1 MIKIIFGIWGEDK
14 TGKTTL
20 GLTFPKPLAIFEFD
34 VGGYDRAK
42 WRFSKEVSEGLII
55 YKVYP
60 MPIQAKLAPTFQITE
75 RLVGFKELW
84 RSFLQAYYEAL
95 TNPEI
100 ATLMIDTFT
109 LNWEV
114 GRHGFLQEK
123 QEAQFDASGNLF
135 PKERLRERLLPI
147 EYAEPNSRMKAI
159 PHAAKSQNKHLVLT
173 HHAKDEYKPMPTERG
188 IEDMRTGKKE
198 RAGWAPLG
206 DVVDVM
212 VETYLDKKPAL
223 KQGNVV
229 IQPADEK
236 TVPYCKVCLSGLAL
250 ELVGLEFREP
260 SYDKIMEQINRI
272 RGEV

>member
-1 MIKIIFGIWGEDK
+1 MIKIIFGIWGPDK
-14 TGKTTL
+14 SCKTTL
-20 GLTFPKPLAIFEFD
+20 GLTFPKPLALFEFD
-34 VGGYDRAK
+34 VGSYERAK
-42 WRFSKEVSEGLII
+42 YRFTEEVSKGLII
-55 YKVYP
+55 YNVYP
-60 MPIQAKLAPTFQITE
+60 TPIQANLAPTFQITE
-75 RLVGFKELW
+75 KLVGIKELW

-114 GRHGFLQEK
+114 GRQGFLQEK
-123 QEAQFDASGNLF
+123 QESQGPNE
-135 PKERLRERLLPI
+135 KLRERLLPI
-147 EYAEPNSRMKAI
+147 EYAEPNARMRAI
-159 PHAAKSQNKHLVLT
+159 LHAAKSQNKHLVLT

-188 IEDMRTGKKE
+188 IEDMRTGNKE
-198 RAGWAPLG
+198 RAGWVPLG
-206 DVVDVM
+206 DVVDIM

-236 TVPYCKVCLSGLAL
+236 TVPYCKVCLSGVAL